1 MHMTQPTSPQ
11 AEGSKKGL
19 ELDQTVVDRV
29 VEMAWEDRTPFDAI
43 TLQFGL
49 TEAEVIKL
57 MRREMKLSSF
67 RMWRARVQG
76 RITKHQ
82 ALRNFKVGRN
92 RSDQQRNITLNK
104 ISKRRLSWRNIQ

>member
-1 MHMTQPTSPQ
+1 MHMTEPTSPQ
-11 AEGSKKGL
+11 QESSKQVPK
-19 ELDQTVVDRV
+19 LDHRAIDRI

-76 RITKHQ
+76 RSTKHQ

-92 RSDQQRNITLNK
+92 RSDQQRIITLNK
-104 ISKRRLSWRNIQ
+104 VSKRR

>member
-1 MHMTQPTSPQ
+1 MHMTEPTSPQ
-11 AEGSKKGL
+11 QESLKQLPK
-19 ELDQTVVDRV
+19 LDHRAIDRI

-76 RITKHQ
+76 RSTKHQ

-104 ISKRRLSWRNIQ
+104 IPKRR

>member
-1 MHMTQPTSPQ
+1 MHMTEPTSPQ
-11 AEGSKKGL
+11 QESSKQLPK
-19 ELDQTVVDRV
+19 LDHRAIDRI

-76 RITKHQ
+76 RSTKHQ

-104 ISKRRLSWRNIQ
+104 ISKRR

>member
-1 MHMTQPTSPQ
+1 MHMTEPTSPQ
-11 AEGSKKGL
+11 QESSKQVPK
-19 ELDQTVVDRV
+19 LDHRAIDRI

-76 RITKHQ
+76 RSTKHQ

-104 ISKRRLSWRNIQ
+104 ISKRR

>member
-1 MHMTQPTSPQ
+1 MHMTEPTSPQ
-11 AEGSKKGL
+11 QESSKQILK
-19 ELDQTVVDRV
+19 LDHRAIDRI

-76 RITKHQ
+76 RSTKHQ

-92 RSDQQRNITLNK
+92 RSDQQRIITLNK
-104 ISKRRLSWRNIQ
+104 ISKR

>member
-1 MHMTQPTSPQ
+1 MHMTVPTSPIK
-11 AEGSKKGL
+11 ESSKQSP
-19 ELDQTVVDRV
+19 ELDHRDIDRI

-43 TLQFGL
+43 TIQFGL
-49 TEAEVIKL
+49 TEADVIKL

-104 ISKRRLSWRNIQ
+104 ISKRR

>member
-1 MHMTQPTSPQ
+1 MHMIEPTSPQ
-11 AEGSKKGL
+11 QESSKQLPK
-19 ELDQTVVDRV
+19 LDHRAIDRI

-76 RITKHQ
+76 RSTKHQ

-92 RSDQQRNITLNK
+92 RSDQQRIITLNK
-104 ISKRRLSWRNIQ
+104 ISKRR

>member
-1 MHMTQPTSPQ
+1 MHMTEPTSPQ
-11 AEGSKKGL
+11 QESSKQVPK
-19 ELDQTVVDRV
+19 LDHRAIDRI

-67 RMWRARVQG
+67 RMWRSRVQG
-76 RITKHQ
+76 RSTKHQ
-82 ALRNFKVGRN
+82 ALRNFKVGRY
-92 RSDQQRNITLNK
+92 RSDQQRIITLNK
-104 ISKRRLSWRNIQ
+104 ISKRR

>member
-1 MHMTQPTSPQ
+1 MHMIEPTSPQ
-11 AEGSKKGL
+11 QESSKQVPK
-19 ELDQTVVDRV
+19 LDHRAIDRI

-76 RITKHQ
+76 RSTKHQ

-92 RSDQQRNITLNK
+92 RSDQQRIITLNK
-104 ISKRRLSWRNIQ
+104 ISKRR

>member
-1 MHMTQPTSPQ
+1 MHMTEPTSPQ
-11 AEGSKKGL
+11 QESSKQVPK
-19 ELDQTVVDRV
+19 LDHRAIDRI

-49 TEAEVIKL
+49 TEADVIKL

-104 ISKRRLSWRNIQ
+104 ISKRR

>member
-1 MHMTQPTSPQ
+1 MHMTVPTSPQ
-11 AEGSKKGL
+11 KESSKQGP
-19 ELDQTVVDRV
+19 ELDHRDIDRI

-43 TLQFGL
+43 ALQFGL
-49 TEAEVIKL
+49 TEADVIKL

-104 ISKRRLSWRNIQ
+104 ISKRR

>member
-1 MHMTQPTSPQ
+1 MHMIESTSPQ
-11 AEGSKKGL
+11 QESSKQVPK
-19 ELDQTVVDRV
+19 LDHRAIDRI

-76 RITKHQ
+76 RSTKHQ

-92 RSDQQRNITLNK
+92 RSDQQRIITLNK
-104 ISKRRLSWRNIQ
+104 ISKRR